1 MRNLI
6 FSIVAVIV
14 TLTMMLALSEVALR
28 LAGKSP
34 WEDSGRTDD
43 PVMHEPDAVLGWR
56 SKAGNYEVPPRVESG
71 EATRLTFLEN
81 GRRVTSRK
89 SATPDGEAN
98 GIPELILVGGSF
110 TQGWAISDDETF
122 AWKLQ
127 ERFPNLEVKNYG
139 TGGYGTYQALLTMRR
154 VLPQQESP
162 KLVVY
167 GFIGAHT
174 LRNVAPSR
182 WMKALSSHSS
192 RGHVYVPYVTVG
204 PDGQLVNHEPEAYI
218 NLPLRQYLAT
228 VTFIE
233 ETIMWLRDGL
243 GDSNRTYQS
252 RAATEQLLLEMR
264 DTANHYGVEL
274 AVVDL
279 GTTDPSRAAHYREFL
294 KGNGILA
301 INCSFDLKP
310 EYTVPGD
317 GHPNDAMNTRY
328 ADCIAAGIAEK
339 LGSGPG

>member
-56 SKAGNYEVPPRVESG
+56 SKAGNYEVPPRVKSG
-71 EATRLTFLEN
+71 EAARLTFLEN

-167 GFIGAHT
+167 GFHSMLPRKGGRPNRLRLLWDYYRTPRFSPFSLTTHNRSVLGFNLSFLFDRSELMRAAMTQLMQWLQEDRIQPLTTQGYSFDQVAQAHRD
-174 LRNVAPSR
+174 LESGR
-182 WMKALSSHSS
+182 
-192 RGHVYVPYVTVG
+192 TVG
-204 PDGQLVNHEPEAYI
+204 KLVL
-218 NLPLRQYLAT
+218 LP
-228 VTFIE
+228 
-233 ETIMWLRDGL
+233 
-243 GDSNRTYQS
+243 
-252 RAATEQLLLEMR
+252 
-264 DTANHYGVEL
+264 
-274 AVVDL
+274 
-279 GTTDPSRAAHYREFL
+279 
-294 KGNGILA
+294 
-301 INCSFDLKP
+301 
-310 EYTVPGD
+310 
-317 GHPNDAMNTRY
+317 
-328 ADCIAAGIAEK
+328 
-339 LGSGPG
+339 